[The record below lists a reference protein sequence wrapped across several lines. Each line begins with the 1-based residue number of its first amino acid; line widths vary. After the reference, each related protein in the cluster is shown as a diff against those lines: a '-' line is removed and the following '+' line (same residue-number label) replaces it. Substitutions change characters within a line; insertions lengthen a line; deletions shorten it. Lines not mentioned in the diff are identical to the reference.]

1 MKNCQLVF
9 VSVGKGARSLVRR
22 CHTRTHAPSYVES
35 PTYTVQHR
43 SGTVSFLDRIWITRY
58 MKAQLSVCSMAWF
71 FGFSRWGEYWI
82 HGAGDRERLAGLPYR
97 ACVSGTKSRKKHR
110 YEIARS
116 SSTSG
121 LSPRKIYLPQ
131 NSLPSARGSR
141 TSLAQLNAHTH
152 LNAAMGD
159 TEARTALGRHQ
170 LLGPTSFFH
179 FCRNDRQTVRH

>member
-1 MKNCQLVF
+1 MYRL
-9 VSVGKGARSLVRR
+9 GKGARSLVRR

-43 SGTVSFLDRIWITRY
+43 SGTVSFLDRMWITRY
-58 MKAQLSVCSMAWF
+58 LKPRPMIWSMVQF
-71 FGFSRWGEYWI
+71 FGFCRSNEYLI

-110 YEIARS
+110 YEIACS

-121 LSPRKIYLPQ
+121 FSSREIYLPQ
-131 NSLPSARGSR
+131 NYLPSARGSR
-141 TSLAQLNAHTH
+141 TPFAQLNAHTH
-152 LNAAMGD
+152 LNVAMGD

-179 FCRNDRQTVRH
+179 FCRNDRQTVRR